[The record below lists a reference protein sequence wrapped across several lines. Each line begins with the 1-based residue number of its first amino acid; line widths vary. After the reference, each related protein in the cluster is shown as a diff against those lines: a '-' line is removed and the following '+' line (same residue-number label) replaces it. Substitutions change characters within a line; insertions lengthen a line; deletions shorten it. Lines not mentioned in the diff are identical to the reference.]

1 MASPA
6 KKPSLAER
14 MAPKTATTTSAAPGN
29 GPSVSTSFKSVN
41 EDYAKRLTLDLTLA
55 QHRKLKLRAMDT
67 GVPMAQIL
75 RDYIDGITD

>member
-14 MAPKTATTTSAAPGN
+14 RAPKVTAIDPALSSN
-29 GPSVSTSFKSVN
+29 GPSVSSSFKNAN

-55 QHRKLKLRAMDT
+55 QHRRLKLRAMDT

-75 RDYIDGITD
+75 RDFIDGIAD

>member
-1 MASPA
+1 
-6 KKPSLAER
+6 

>member
-1 MASPA
+1 M
-6 KKPSLAER
+6 
-14 MAPKTATTTSAAPGN
+14 
-29 GPSVSTSFKSVN
+29 STSFKSAN